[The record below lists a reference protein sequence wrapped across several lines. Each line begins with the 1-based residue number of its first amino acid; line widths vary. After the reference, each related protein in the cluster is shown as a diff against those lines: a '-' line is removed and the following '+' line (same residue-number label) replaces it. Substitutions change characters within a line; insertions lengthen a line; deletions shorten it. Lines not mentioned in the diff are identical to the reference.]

1 MSKTLLVLNPMA
13 GHGASLKM
21 FPQVENALRNA
32 GVEFDVA
39 HTRASLHAV
48 QMAWEAPAQGYERI
62 LAVGGDGIAH
72 EIVNGLL
79 RASNEGETIALGII
93 PLGTGNDFI
102 KSLPPPLTPG
112 QTRDDWQHVISHI
125 AAGNTML
132 VDVGKITGDL
142 PAPGHP
148 HPHYFTNGM
157 GVGFGARVAK
167 AVRGI
172 SLTGTAAYLLAIMQ
186 VLVDYH
192 LPHIRLTLDSGE
204 VIELDTTLT
213 GVTNGRC
220 FASSFWLTPQADV
233 QDGLLDIVIAKALG
247 RVGILQIIPQIM
259 KGTHLNHPAVMF
271 RRAHKIT
278 LEATE
283 PMTIEADGELP
294 FLEARRLEVEILP
307 KRLQM
312 IVQNKRS
319 G

>member
-1 MSKTLLVLNPMA
+1 MSRTLLVLNPMA

-21 FPQVENALRNA
+21 FPQVESALRNA
-32 GVEFDVA
+32 GMEFEVV

-48 QMAWEAPAQGYERI
+48 QIAWEAPAQGYERI
-62 LAVGGDGIAH
+62 IAVGGDGIVH
-72 EIVNGLL
+72 EVVNGLL

-102 KSLPPPLTPG
+102 KSLPPALTPG
-112 QTRDDWQHVISHI
+112 KTRDDWQDAIPRI
-125 AAGNTML
+125 IGGKTAL

-148 HPHYFTNGM
+148 HPQYFTNGM
-157 GVGFGARVAK
+157 DVGFGARVAK

-186 VLVDYH
+186 VLIDYN
-192 LPHIRLTLDSGE
+192 LPHIRLTLDSGQ

-220 FASSFWLTPQADV
+220 LGSSFWLTPQADI
-233 QDGLLDIVIAKALG
+233 QDGMLDVVVAKALN
-247 RVGILQIIPQIM
+247 RVGILQVIPQIM
-259 KGTHLNHPAVMF
+259 KGTHLNHPAVSF
-271 RRAHKIT
+271 YRAQKIV
-278 LEATE
+278 LESSA

-294 FLEARRLEVEILP
+294 FLEARRLDIEILP
-307 KRLQM
+307 QRLRM
-312 IVQNKRS
+312 IV
-319 G
+319 